1 MAARQL
7 GQVAE
12 IAFTDFAPDVDPAS
26 KGIILDSS
34 NAVPTIKGYRSRN
47 SAVQYAPVL
56 PATPTGGYVA
66 LYADGTVS
74 VIVVVPSGSM
84 TTFYRLVAGAWVAIG
99 SFSGGSASPWY
110 FAQFGDDVLATTTS
124 AQLILVA
131 TGASGTFAE
140 LDATAP
146 NYAITVI
153 SVAGF
158 AAAYVANEW
167 FNSSA
172 GTDTSWTPNVQTQ
185 AASGYLYDLPGNIV
199 AAVPF
204 FRTQIVWKQQAMWLL
219 NYIGGTQVWSSQ
231 LLSVATGTWSQS
243 CVVLLPEAVAFLG
256 TDDFYIT
263 QGYAPTRIPNN
274 LKEWFFYQSADTTQ
288 LANTQSWFDPINS
301 VVYWH
306 YVSLTPP
313 FAGVPDQ
320 YVAWNTRNNRWAHG
334 YLSTPLVINNTQP
347 GLTSGLY
354 FDTGN
359 ILRNWTGTPGTMSL
373 LTGYQGDGENLVQLQ
388 RARPK
393 YNTGLYPTGQS
404 FIPMSTYVLGK
415 PDTVWPAATLGQDA
429 WFNTRVT
436 DRYIRSQLNTVGL
449 TEVTALEAEVRTA
462 GVR

>member
-7 GQVAE
+7 GQAAE
-12 IAFTDFAPDVDPAS
+12 TAFTDFAPDVDPTS

-47 SAVQYAPVL
+47 APVPYAPAL
-56 PATPTGGYVA
+56 PGTPAGAYVA
-66 LYADGTVS
+66 LYANGTVS
-74 VIVVVPSGSM
+74 VIAVVETGSS
-84 TTFYRLVAGAWVAIG
+84 TTFYRLVSGAWTSVG
-99 SFSGGSASPWY
+99 VFGVTTGPWY
-110 FAQFGDDVLATTTS
+110 FAQFADDVIATTVG
-124 AQLILVA
+124 AQFILVA
-131 TGASGTFAE
+131 NGASGTFAE

-146 NYAITVI
+146 TYATTVI

-158 AAAYVANEW
+158 AAAYQANQW

-185 AASGYLYDLPGNIV
+185 SASGFLYDLPGNIV
-199 AAVPF
+199 AAAPF

-256 TDDFYIT
+256 TDDFYMT

-354 FDTGN
+354 FDTN
-359 ILRNWTGTPGTMSL
+359 NVLQSWTGAPGTMSL
-373 LTGYQGDGENLVQLQ
+373 LTGYQGDGEHMVQLQ
-388 RARPK
+388 RVRPK

-404 FIPMSTYVLGK
+404 FLPMSTYILGK
-415 PDTVWPAATLGQDA
+415 PDTVWPGATLGQDA
-429 WFNTRVT
+429 WFNTRAT
-436 DRYIRSQLNTVGL
+436 DRYIRGQLNTVGL
-449 TEVTALEAEVRTA
+449 AEVAALEAEVRTS

>member
-7 GQVAE
+7 GQAAEVA
-12 IAFTDFAPDVDPAS
+12 FSDFAPDVDPTS

-47 SAVQYAPVL
+47 SAVQYAPAL
-56 PATPTGGYVA
+56 PGTPAGAYVA
-66 LYADGTVS
+66 LYANGTVS
-74 VIVVVPSGSM
+74 VIAVVETGSS
-84 TTFYRLVAGAWVAIG
+84 TTFYRLVSGAWTSVG
-99 SFSGGSASPWY
+99 VFGVTTGPWY
-110 FAQFGDDVLATTTS
+110 FAQFADDVIATAVG
-124 AQLILVA
+124 AQFILVA
-131 TGASGTFAE
+131 NGASGTFAE

-146 NYAITVI
+146 NFAATVI

-158 AAAYVANEW
+158 AAAYAANEW

-185 AASGYLYDLPGNIV
+185 AASGFLYDLPGNIV

-231 LLSVATGTWSQS
+231 LLSVNTGTWSQS

-256 TDDFYIT
+256 TDDFYMT

-274 LKEWFFYQSADTTQ
+274 LKEWFFYQSADITQ
-288 LANTQSWFDPINS
+288 LQKTQSWFDPINS

-354 FDTGN
+354 FDTAN
-359 ILRNWTGTPGTMSL
+359 VLRTWTGTPGTMTL
-373 LTGYQGDGENLVQLQ
+373 LTGYQGDGEHLVQLQ
-388 RARPK
+388 RVRPK
-393 YNTGLYPTGQS
+393 YTPGLYPSGQS
-404 FIPMSTYVLGK
+404 FIPMSTYILGQ
-415 PDTVWPAATLGQDA
+415 PDTVWPGATLGQDA
-429 WFNTRVT
+429 WFNTRAT
-436 DRYIRSQLNTVGL
+436 DRYIRGQLNTVGL
-449 TEVTALEAEVRTA
+449 TEVSAIEAEVRTS